1 MSASQHETDGH
12 EERAGFLS
20 SLARR
25 GAALAAAAF
34 GQNGQK
40 PSDTTARI
48 WTADWVRKNPELA
61 VRAIETLQ
69 LRVGDLEDQIKRLR
83 LVPERW
89 HVPANHPDPVRMS
102 LLPPNTRFLLVRTGS
117 FYTTTDKRNKWGRP
131 IQLRDDGAEVS
142 LHGSVRVIPFPPK
155 EEK

>member
-1 MSASQHETDGH
+1 MSASQHETDGQ

-34 GQNGQK
+34 GQSEQK

-48 WTADWVRKNPELA
+48 WTEDWVQKHPELA

-89 HVPANHPDPVRMS
+89 KLPANHPEPVRMS
-102 LLPPNTRFLLVRTGS
+102 LLPPNTRFLLVRTGV
-117 FYTTTDKRNKWGRP
+117 FYTTTDTRNKWGRLLQ
-131 IQLRDDGAEVS
+131 IRDDGAVVA

>member
-1 MSASQHETDGH
+1 MSESQHETVGR

-48 WTADWVRKNPELA
+48 WTAEWVAKNPELA

-69 LRVGDLEDQIKRLR
+69 LRVGDLEGQIKGYRLA
-83 LVPERW
+83 PERW
-89 HVPANHPDPVRMS
+89 KLPASHPDPVRMS
-102 LLPPNTRFLLVRTGS
+102 LLPPNTRFLLVRTGV
-117 FYTTTDKRNKWGRP
+117 FYTTTDQKNKWGRP
-131 IQLRDDGAEVS
+131 IQIRDDGAVVA

-155 EEK
+155 EKT

>member
-1 MSASQHETDGH
+1 MSASPQETGGH
-12 EERAGFLS
+12 EERDGFLS

-34 GQNGQK
+34 GSEEPK

-48 WTADWVRKNPELA
+48 WTEQWVQQNPELA

-69 LRVGDLEDQIKRLR
+69 LRVGDLEDQIKRSHLN
-83 LVPERW
+83 PERW
-89 HVPANHPDPVRMS
+89 SVPATHPEPVRMS
-102 LLPPNTRFLLVRTGS
+102 LLPPNTRFLMVRTGV
-117 FYTTTDKRNKWGRP
+117 FYTTTDKRNKWGRLLQ
-131 IQLRDDGAEVS
+131 IRDDGAVVA

>member
-1 MSASQHETDGH
+1 MSASPQKTDAK

-34 GQNGQK
+34 GQQEQK

-48 WTADWVRKNPELA
+48 WTEEWVAKNPELA

-102 LLPPNTRFLLVRTGS
+102 LLPPNTRFLLVKTGV
-117 FYTTTDKRNKWGRP
+117 FYTTTDQKNKWGRP
-131 IQLRDDGAEVS
+131 IQIRDDGAVVA

-155 EEK
+155 EKT

>member
-1 MSASQHETDGH
+1 MAAK

-34 GQNGQK
+34 GQDAPKQ
-40 PSDTTARI
+40 SDTTAAA
-48 WTADWVRKNPELA
+48 WTADWVRQNPELA

-69 LRVGDLEDQIKRLR
+69 LRVGDLEDQIKRLQAH
-83 LVPERW
+83 PERW
-89 HVPANHPDPVRMS
+89 TVGVNHPDSMRLS
-102 LLPPNTRFLLVRTGS
+102 LLPFNTRFLLVRTGV

-131 IQLRDDGAEVS
+131 IQIRDDGAEVT
-142 LHGSVRVIPFPPK
+142 LHGGSRVVPFPPK
-155 EEK
+155 DKK